1 MALLIG
7 SCERLMST
15 IWTDTT
21 SSEESATVSQL
32 LRLPPEIILLV
43 AESLST
49 QSAACLALCCHYLS
63 HTLGPKSW
71 KSLRQEPDAVRFRF
85 LTTLA
90 RDLPLHFP
98 CRQCVRV
105 HELRDVKWP
114 RKISYES
121 DPCTTARMR
130 DRYRH
135 LALSHY
141 EINYPQIQLAMRQHR
156 SGTDI
161 GFPLEAFQ
169 HLEVRHDE
177 APQKIVLSSVNAHII
192 SDEFLVRFQ
201 TWTLVPWNRSDTFVE
216 ELRKDRNVYSIC
228 LHDRTIG
235 HQDEIG
241 AKNLMI
247 SRVRKLEA
255 GKYCQTLTFQ
265 CRCCY
270 MDYMV
275 DAKDFGERG
284 FAVIITKWV
293 NFGAG
298 LESPDAKWI
307 THTQRYIEKRE
318 VDQIGSHVGGIR
330 ARFENAAEMALE
342 DLTSDN
348 EQKLFSTRNR
358 CLVTRVPDGSIW
370 RWRLGKRWY
379 LEQPTPTIWGYWLD
393 SVECHLPI

>member
-1 MALLIG
+1 
-7 SCERLMST
+7 MST

-21 SSEESATVSQL
+21 SSEESETVSQL

-43 AESLST
+43 ADSLPT
-49 QSAACLALCCHYLS
+49 QSAACLALCCHRLS
-63 HTLGPKSW
+63 HILGPKSW
-71 KSLRQEPDAVRFRF
+71 KSLRQEPDPVRFRF

-90 RDLPLHFP
+90 RELPLHFP
-98 CRQCVRV
+98 CRQCLRV
-105 HELRDVKWP
+105 HELREVKWP
-114 RKISYES
+114 RKVSKDSI
-121 DPCTTARMR
+121 PCTTTSMTDT

-135 LALSHY
+135 LALSLY
-141 EINYPQIQLAMRQHR
+141 EINYPQIQLAMRQNR

-169 HLEVRHDE
+169 HLEALHDE
-177 APQKIVLSSVNAHII
+177 TAPKIVLSSVNAQII
-192 SDEFLVRFQ
+192 SNEFLVRFQ
-201 TWTLVPWNRSDTFVE
+201 TWSLVPWNRSNAFIE
-216 ELRKDRNVYSIC
+216 ELGTDGHVYNIC
-228 LHDRTIG
+228 IHDRIVG
-235 HQDEIG
+235 YPDEFEVKIRMM
-241 AKNLMI
+241 A
-247 SRVRKLEA
+247 RVIELEA
-255 GKYCQTLTFQ
+255 GKNCQTPTLP
-265 CRCCY
+265 CRYCY

-275 DAKDFGERG
+275 DAKDFGEKG
-284 FAVIITKWV
+284 FAIITTKWV

-307 THTQRYIEKRE
+307 THTQLYIEERGVHE
-318 VDQIGSHVGGIR
+318 TAGDLGGVR
-330 ARFENAAEMALE
+330 AAFENAAEMSLE

-348 EQKLFSTRNR
+348 ERQLFSTRNR